1 MYIETSKQQQGSPSK
16 NSHRKCFKTTNF
28 DRFHRE
34 YINQYIYRCER
45 GRVGN
50 VLNSVVFPLRSKL
63 FILKRIDTPLNFT
76 DLNSYFTEI
85 SSQNKLFNMYIVKEK
100 ATKGS

>member
-1 MYIETSKQQQGSPSK
+1 MQNTRP
-16 NSHRKCFKTTNF
+16 KCFKTTNF

-34 YINQYIYRCER
+34 YIKQYISCER

-63 FILKRIDTPLNFT
+63 FNFKSMGISLKFL
-76 DLNSYFTEI
+76 
-85 SSQNKLFNMYIVKEK
+85 
-100 ATKGS
+100 